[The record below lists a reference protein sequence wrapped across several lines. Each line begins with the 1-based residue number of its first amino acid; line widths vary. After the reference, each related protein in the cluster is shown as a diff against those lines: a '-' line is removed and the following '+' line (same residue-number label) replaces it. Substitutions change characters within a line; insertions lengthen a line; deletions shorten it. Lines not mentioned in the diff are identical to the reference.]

1 MIRRRGFKY
10 FFAALG
16 LCAFFAAG
24 YVTTS
29 ALTSCPAR
37 AIICCQGIGLM
48 NTEGGC
54 LGLFT
59 GITPPLG
66 EITAAVTLP
75 GIAYVM
81 ISAGVY
87 YAAVMTEFMVKV
99 YQQIGLNINHWLDW
113 WNTLWYYNFNP
124 ALQDMARQL
133 AVLDADQARAIGSFN
148 DMLMRGGTVGKRSD
162 RDIASH
168 VAQRPGENVC
178 VAGSLSGGMVQ
189 ADTFT
194 DAYNAAAGADMLVRT
209 GNMAGTPAA
218 AGTLAEN
225 NARYGNYVTRYCDP
239 NENAGV
245 NDCTAPAPFAGLDR
259 DVTGQVFQKE
269 TIDLKDPDTKQIVD
283 DLVTNIAEPLVRDPV
298 PYTASG
304 SAEGQEIVLRNEAYK
319 AQRQVVFDA
328 LYHVVA
334 RRAPTSSLAGFTVP
348 VHEAAGVPI
357 VMRKTKEAEE
367 EAVADAGGGLLSV
380 RRARAQPV
388 ATPLPPSK
396 NEVMNVISSER
407 AATGD
412 FAARQV
418 DEPANNAREA
428 VVQEGVRLRQLND
441 MLDLVDRYSLI
452 VAGQVGYRLNQER
465 PADARMSQQP
475 MQ

>member
-10 FFAALG
+10 FLAALG
-16 LCAFFAAG
+16 LGVFFAVG
-24 YVTTS
+24 YLTTS
-29 ALTSCPAR
+29 ALVSCPAR
-37 AIICCQGIGLM
+37 AIICCQGIGMM
-48 NTEGGC
+48 NAQGGC
-54 LGLFT
+54 LGPFS
-59 GITPPLG
+59 GITAPMG

-81 ISAGVY
+81 ISTGVY

-133 AVLDADQARAIGSFN
+133 AVLDADQARAIGAFN
-148 DMLMRGGTVGKRSD
+148 DMLTRGGTFGRRAD

-168 VAQRPGENVC
+168 VAQRPSENVC
-178 VAGSLSGGMVQ
+178 AAGSLSGGMIQ
-189 ADTFT
+189 AEVFT

-209 GNMAGTPAA
+209 GNMAGTAA
-218 AGTLAEN
+218 AGGTAAEN
-225 NARYGNYVTRYCDP
+225 NARYRNYVARYCDP

-245 NDCTAPAPFAGLDR
+245 NDCTTAAPFAGLDR

-269 TIDLKDPDTKQIVD
+269 TIDLKDPDTKQVVD
-283 DLVTNIAEPLVRDPV
+283 DLVTNIAEPFVRDPI
-298 PYTASG
+298 PYVATN
-304 SAEGQEIVLRNEAYK
+304 SAEGQELVLKNEAYK

-328 LYHVVA
+328 LYHVVS
-334 RRAPTSSLAGFTVP
+334 RRAPTSSLASFTVP
-348 VHEAAGVPI
+348 VHQAAGVP
-357 VMRKTKEAEE
+357 VAMREIKNAEE
-367 EAVADAGGGLLSV
+367 KAVADAGGLLSV
-380 RRARAQPV
+380 RRAQAQPL

-396 NEVMNVISSER
+396 NEVMNVLAVER
-407 AATGD
+407 SATGD

-452 VAGQVGYRLNQER
+452 VAGQVGYRINQER
-465 PADARMSQQP
+465 PTDTKISQQP